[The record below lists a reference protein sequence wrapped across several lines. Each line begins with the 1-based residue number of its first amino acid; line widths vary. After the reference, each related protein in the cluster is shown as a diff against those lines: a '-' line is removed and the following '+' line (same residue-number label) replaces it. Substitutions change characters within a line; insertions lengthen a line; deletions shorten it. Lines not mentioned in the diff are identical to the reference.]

1 MMQRQT
7 MRSALS
13 VLTAIAIG
21 FGAMCANA
29 AENYPV
35 KPIQVVL
42 PIAPGGDTDVNARLF
57 NKYLEK
63 ELGKSLVVVNVD
75 GGGGTIGMRR
85 VLAAKPDGYT
95 ALFFHG
101 EAMVPKLAGLVDFGI
116 DAFQMVAI
124 ALVDNTT
131 VLATHKDAPYKS
143 MPELVAYAKANP
155 GEVEFG
161 ILTGGYPHLVG
172 VALQKALGIDMTLVD
187 VGGNAA
193 KIVALRGHKINLMN
207 VQYGVSKDYYESGD
221 FVNLGLLSESRNS
234 LIPDVATTTE
244 QGYPLAFNKFF
255 FYAMPKGTPA
265 PIVEKFSAAV
275 QRVVENPE
283 YQQEVKKFFLTP
295 TYMAPEEASDY
306 ANKQYQNFQQYQD
319 LFLTKN

>member
-193 KIVALRGHKINLMN
+193 KI
-207 VQYGVSKDYYESGD
+207 
-221 FVNLGLLSESRNS
+221 
-234 LIPDVATTTE
+234 ATRST
-244 QGYPLAFNKFF
+244 
-255 FYAMPKGTPA
+255 
-265 PIVEKFSAAV
+265 
-275 QRVVENPE
+275 
-283 YQQEVKKFFLTP
+283 
-295 TYMAPEEASDY
+295 
-306 ANKQYQNFQQYQD
+306 
-319 LFLTKN
+319 

>member
-1 MMQRQT
+1 
-7 MRSALS
+7 
-13 VLTAIAIG
+13 
-21 FGAMCANA
+21 
-29 AENYPV
+29 
-35 KPIQVVL
+35 
-42 PIAPGGDTDVNARLF
+42 
-57 NKYLEK
+57 
-63 ELGKSLVVVNVD
+63 
-75 GGGGTIGMRR
+75 
-85 VLAAKPDGYT
+85 
-95 ALFFHG
+95 
-101 EAMVPKLAGLVDFGI
+101 
-116 DAFQMVAI
+116 
-124 ALVDNTT
+124 
-131 VLATHKDAPYKS
+131 
-143 MPELVAYAKANP
+143 
-155 GEVEFG
+155 
-161 ILTGGYPHLVG
+161 
-172 VALQKALGIDMTLVD
+172 
-187 VGGNAA
+187 
-193 KIVALRGHKINLMN
+193 MN